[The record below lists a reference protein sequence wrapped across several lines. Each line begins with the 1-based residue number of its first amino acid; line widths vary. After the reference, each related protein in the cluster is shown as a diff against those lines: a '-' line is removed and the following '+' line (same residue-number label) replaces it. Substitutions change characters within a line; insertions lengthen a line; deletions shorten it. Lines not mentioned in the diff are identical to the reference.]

1 MGMQMHNRKSSQTP
15 AELNAG
21 RTKRP
26 ANETSLITKLF
37 GKDVY
42 DQLIRERNLRL
53 LDEPFSRAM
62 MMAGFRERTDGADG
76 NSEGGNGS
84 SEAGEDETT

>member
-26 ANETSLITKLF
+26 ANETSLFAKLF